1 MNAPWLPSPA
11 EVSKYVAKAKAT
23 GLITERPLAPTPAR
37 NEYLRRQ
44 KSLSPEDRAEI
55 AEQRRRHLAE
65 KKLSEHERGRLAME
79 RSMAAAERRKLK
91 RRICCG

>member
-1 MNAPWLPSPA
+1 
-11 EVSKYVAKAKAT
+11 VSRYVAKARAN
-23 GLITERPLAPTPAR
+23 GLITEQPLAKSPAR

-44 KSLSPEDRAEI
+44 KSLSPEERAEI

-65 KKLSEHERGRLAME
+65 KRLSEQERGRLAME

-91 RRICCG
+91 RRICRG